1 MTRLYAYISGLIDR
15 ISSNGDI
22 GKKVTIAIAV
32 AIWLGV
38 TIWQVMK
45 IL

>member
-15 ISSNGDI
+15 VGSNGNV
-22 GKKVTIAIAV
+22 GKKITICIAV